1 MKGGN
6 KLWIKNVKN
15 LMIKALYYIQSYL
28 NNRKQNN
35 NFSSWQEIIVEV
47 SKGSNLVP
55 LLF

>member
-35 NFSSWQEIIVEV
+35 NFRSWQEIIVEV